1 MGAVGG
7 DSPREEPADGS
18 VGERIPQLSELLGV
32 AQDTAR
38 GILEAEEALHGVRQ
52 RFEHTQDTD
61 ARGALA
67 AEALDH
73 VERQLELTRERRR
86 LLDSVEGKLW
96 SRRNRLERFLI
107 HARGTAWWHARRST
121 PEPKHQQDAAA
132 WNA

>member
-1 MGAVGG
+1 MSAVGS
-7 DSPREEPADGS
+7 DPPREEPTEAA
-18 VGERIPQLSELLGV
+18 VGERITQLSELLGV

-38 GILEAEEALHGVRQ
+38 RILEAEEALHGVRQ
-52 RFEHTQDTD
+52 RFEHAEDTD

-121 PEPKHQQDAAA
+121 PEPKDHQDAAA